1 METTSPTPSIVV
13 VKTITVT
20 WDEDRQGEGRL
31 YARCDEDRTLSSDTV
46 RWDEPITVQTDAWE
60 IAFAVT
66 EINGA
71 EILSVDHDGDTVCV
85 SVDGSVCEIDDNDD
99 RDDVRMT
106 ATTDE
111 GADVI
116 RQTMQAARSI
126 LALKG

>member
-1 METTSPTPSIVV
+1 MKTTSPTPSIVV

-20 WDEDRQGEGRL
+20 WDEDREGEGRL

-71 EILSVDHDGDTVCV
+71 EILSVDHDGDTVYV
-85 SVDGSVCEIDDNDD
+85 SVDGSVCEIDDN
-99 RDDVRMT
+99 
-106 ATTDE
+106 E
-111 GADVI
+111 
-116 RQTMQAARSI
+116 
-126 LALKG
+126 